1 MPPASARSR
10 RPLLLLALPVF
21 LVLVTIALFGVRAW
35 VESFLR
41 GDDFRHFLDRKT
53 SAALRADG
61 RFQPLHWEDD
71 TEVYSDAFD
80 ADGTPASPFAKLS
93 VEQVRARLDLRALWH
108 HVWRVESIDAEK
120 FAATLGAPR
129 HALPD
134 SAAASEVRPT
144 ANPDEGQGHGFLT
157 GLLPAR
163 VEVGQ
168 VRVNDFSLA
177 WNSGKLTG
185 ARLDARPRDGGPQ
198 SWDLDGTGGRLEEAH
213 FPAVRLTSFHAKTS
227 ADLVSITRAE
237 GQSESG
243 GRLDLSGSQGLG
255 PDRPLDLSANFDG
268 LPVREFLPEDWRARL
283 HGNVTG
289 NVHVHGSFA
298 DGNNTITSDDRVLHA
313 RGHVD
318 LHDGHLEA
326 LPMLD
331 ELAVFTATERFRQ
344 TPLQKGHADFD
355 WTQDRVTVSN
365 LLVESEGL
373 LRIEGGFTVRG
384 DQIDGTLQVGVARS
398 SLRWIAG
405 VGARVFN
412 QPERDGYLWTTTR
425 LTGPV
430 RHPSEDLSPR
440 MVAAAQ
446 QEVIDKAKQGT
457 GAVLDT
463 ASSLLDLLKG
473 H

>member
-1 MPPASARSR
+1 MPPAPVRSR
-10 RPLLLLALPVF
+10 RPLLLLALPVL
-21 LVLVTIALFGVRAW
+21 LVVMTSALFGVRAW
-35 VESFLR
+35 VEGFLR
-41 GDDFRHFLDRKT
+41 SDDFRHFLDRKT

-71 TEVYSDAFD
+71 TEVYTDAFD

-108 HVWRVESIDAEK
+108 RAWRVESIDAEK
-120 FAATLGAPR
+120 FAATLGAPH

-134 SAAASEVRPT
+134 TAAASQVRPA
-144 ANPDEGQGHGFLT
+144 ANPDEGQGRGFLT

-168 VRVNDFSLA
+168 VQVNDFSLA
-177 WNSGKLTG
+177 WNTGKLSG
-185 ARLDARPRDGGPQ
+185 AHLAARPRDGGPQ
-198 SWDLDGTGGRLEEAH
+198 NWDLDGTGGRLEETH
-213 FPAVRLTSFHAKTS
+213 FPAVRLTSFNAKTS
-227 ADLVSITRAE
+227 VDLVSITRAE

-243 GRLDLSGSQGLG
+243 GRLDLSGSQGLD
-255 PDRPLDLSANFDG
+255 PARLLDLTANFDG
-268 LPVREFLPEDWRARL
+268 LPVKEFLPEDWRARL
-283 HGNVTG
+283 HGNATG
-289 NVHVHGSFA
+289 SVHVHGSFA
-298 DGNNTITSDDRVLHA
+298 DHGLPTADNDRALHA
-313 RGHVD
+313 RGHVE
-318 LHDGHLEA
+318 LHDGGLEA

-355 WTQDRVTVSN
+355 WTPARVTVNN

-373 LRIEGGFTVRG
+373 LRIEGEFTVQG
-384 DQIDGTLQVGVARS
+384 DQIDGTLQVGVARG
-398 SLRWIAG
+398 SLRWIATVG
-405 VGARVFN
+405 VRVFD
-412 QPERDGYLWTTTR
+412 QPERDGYLWTTVHLR
-425 LTGPV
+425 GPV
-430 RHPSEDLSPR
+430 RHLSEDLSPR
-440 MVAAAQ
+440 LVAAAQ

-473 H
+473 P